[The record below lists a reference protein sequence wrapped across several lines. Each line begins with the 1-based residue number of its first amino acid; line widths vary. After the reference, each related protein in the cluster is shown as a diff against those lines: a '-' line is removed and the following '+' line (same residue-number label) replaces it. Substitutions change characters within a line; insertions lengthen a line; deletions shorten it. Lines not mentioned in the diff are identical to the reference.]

1 MHNKVLSLTVI
12 LIPVLILLSG
22 NFALA
27 IGSQANELLHKAK
40 ANLNSGNLKAA
51 EIYCKRAL
59 EIEPNA
65 SEIID
70 FNSLLKYRIEE
81 HVKDLEKKAFFAMEE
96 KDLPRAEKLYQEIL
110 IFQPDNPQALA
121 QMGAIKNIK
130 DKIEEYRKQGVV
142 VPASTGRA
150 FDLSAYSA
158 ISNYNR
164 AIAFFHKGERGKAIE
179 LLNEILAKEPNHSTA
194 FKLKEEVERVEEL
207 AKIIEKAENSLL
219 SESMEKVIQSVTEL
233 LEKDPAQ
240 IHYYLMRAKAYMK
253 TQQYSNARQDLLK
266 YYSYTKDEENV
277 FPLMAE
283 ISSIEGNNLAAIGFI
298 FNKKLQTHNKN
309 IFWIIKNYFYAYF
322 WQNLFLI
329 VVLFCMLPFAIFY
342 TWQTGE
348 NLFLKFSIGNL
359 KKFIKCLSYIFLGKV
374 DKCLKELTDVAR
386 NLNYPWLNYFTGLT
400 LLDNS
405 ELLKAQ
411 RFLKF
416 SLSDI
421 SLKARGHYFHGIVS
435 KLLNQNIYEED
446 FEQSVLYSLDEYPI
460 NIWRPKFIRRIENR
474 LLKHYEV
481 PDNDSLESMAHKL
494 LSRLE

>member
-1 MHNKVLSLTVI
+1 MHNKVLNLKIILT
-12 LIPVLILLSG
+12 PVLILLSA

-27 IGSQANELLHKAK
+27 ISSQANELLRKAK

-51 EIYCKRAL
+51 EIYCNRAL
-59 EIEPNA
+59 EMEPVA

-70 FNSLLKYRIEE
+70 FRNLLQQRIFE

-110 IFQPDNPQALA
+110 IFQPDNSQALA
-121 QMGAIKNIK
+121 QMKVIKNVK

-142 VPASTGRA
+142 VSASTGRA
-150 FDLSAYSA
+150 FDLNAYSA

-164 AIAFFHKGERGKAIE
+164 AIAFFHKGERKKALE
-179 LLNEILAKEPNHSTA
+179 LLNEILEREPSHSAA

-207 AKIIEKAENSLL
+207 ARIIERAERSFL
-219 SESMEKVIQSVTEL
+219 SESMEKVIQSLTEL
-233 LEKDPAQ
+233 LQKDSTQ
-240 IHYYLMRAKAYMK
+240 VHYYLMRAKAYIK

-266 YYSYTKDEENV
+266 YYSYMKDEENV

-283 ISSIEGNNLAAIGFI
+283 ISVIERNNLAALGFI
-298 FNKKLQTHNKN
+298 LSKKIKN
-309 IFWIIKNYFYAYF
+309 HDKSFFWIIKNYFYAYF

-329 VVLFCMLPFAIFY
+329 VVLFCMLPFTVFY

-359 KKFIKCLSYIFLGKV
+359 KKFIKCLFYISFGKV
-374 DKCLKELTDVAR
+374 DKCLKELIEVTR

-400 LLDNS
+400 LLENS
-405 ELLKAQ
+405 DLLKAQ

-416 SLSDI
+416 SLSDV

-435 KLLNQNIYEED
+435 KLLNQNVYEED
-446 FEQSVLYSLDEYPI
+446 FEQSILYSLDEPPL
-460 NIWRPKFIRRIENR
+460 NLWRPKFIRQIENR
-474 LLKHYEV
+474 LLNHYEV

-494 LSRLE
+494 LNRLG